1 MSTETEVQSPDS
13 DDMAAKGVVVASMTF
28 LSRVSGFVRDVMLSY
43 FLGATG
49 LADAFFVAFRIPNFF
64 RRLFAEG
71 AFNQAF
77 VPVLARYK
85 KQSADELK
93 LFVAVMAGNL
103 GLVVALVVLV
113 GVLFSEV
120 LVALFAPGFWGV
132 SEQFELATD
141 MVRITFPYLGFIALT
156 AFAGAV
162 LNTHQRFAVPA
173 FTPVLLNLTLIAA
186 MVIAAA
192 TTQNMVFALAWG
204 VFAAGVVQLLFQAPS
219 MARLELLVVPRLS
232 RSHEGAQQV
241 GRLLVPAVLAASVGQ
256 INSLIDTMLASMLI
270 TGSISWLYYADRLLE
285 LPIGLVAVALGTVLL
300 PNLSRIADSGDARAF
315 AATIDWGMRTGLV
328 LAIPA
333 SVALF
338 LLADPLIATIFYH
351 GVLTVLDVSMAALAL
366 KAFAVGAVA
375 MVLVKVLAP
384 AFFAHQEFARL
395 ENKKV
400 LPTPEMNEI
409 LTNLST
415 AKMKKP
421 QSLKEILRRTEI
433 SYKELCIIDEESAE
447 ISGSEIA
454 DQVEMEVK
462 YEGYIKRQLE
472 QIEKFKKLESIKI
485 PVEFYY
491 DDIPGLSNEIIQKLT
506 SVKPDSLGQATR
518 ISGITPA
525 AISVLMVYIKKI
537 AETPR
542 INK

>member
-13 DDMAAKGVVVASMTF
+13 GDMAAKGVVVASMTF

-219 MARLELLVVPRLS
+219 MARLELLVVPRVS

-256 INSLIDTMLASMLI
+256 INSLIDTMLASTLI

-315 AATIDWGMRTGLV
+315 ADTIDWGMRTGLV

-384 AFFAHQEFARL
+384 AFFAHQDTRTPLRYASL
-395 ENKKV
+395 SVATNVV
-400 LPTPEMNEI
+400 L
-409 LTNLST
+409 NLSFFWWFGHVGLAFAT
-415 AKMKKP
+415 AIAAWVHLWLLYHGVIERGYFQPGVRFK
-421 QSLKEILRRTEI
+421 QSAVASLVAVVVMGVVL
-433 SYKELCIIDEESAE
+433 SA
-447 ISGSEIA
+447 
-454 DQVEMEVK
+454 
-462 YEGYIKRQLE
+462 
-472 QIEKFKKLESIKI
+472 
-485 PVEFYY
+485 
-491 DDIPGLSNEIIQKLT
+491 
-506 SVKPDSLGQATR
+506 
-518 ISGITPA
+518 ITPSA
-525 AISVLMVYIKKI
+525 GFWVLVSTVERVAWLTGLVVAGGVVYL
-537 AETPR
+537 ATLTVWGFNLR
-542 INK
+542 TLRHHV